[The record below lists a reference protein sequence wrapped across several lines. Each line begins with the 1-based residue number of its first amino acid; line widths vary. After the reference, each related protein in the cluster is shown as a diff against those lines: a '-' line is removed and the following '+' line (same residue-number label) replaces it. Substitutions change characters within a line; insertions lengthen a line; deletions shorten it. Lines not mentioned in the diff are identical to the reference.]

1 MTAPRAGW
9 TTAIR
14 SVHDGAARRLDHCH
28 PREDRMDFEPS
39 QRCSEFKER
48 LTAFMDEHV
57 YPAEEVYERQL
68 RESGDPHS
76 QPPVMEELKTRARE
90 AGLWNMFLP
99 DPEHGAGLSNS
110 DYAPLAEIL
119 GRSQIAS
126 EACNCSAPDT
136 GNMEVLHQFGTVE
149 QKERWLTPLLDGEIR
164 SAFAMT
170 EPDVASSDATNVALS
185 IERDGDEYVLNGRK
199 WWITNVFHPH
209 CRILIVMGKTQPDA
223 PTYTQQSQI
232 LVPLD
237 TPGVT
242 VLRNLPVFGY
252 IDQDGH
258 GEILFEDVRV
268 PVTNVISKEGDG
280 FLIAQARLGPGR
292 IHHCMRAI
300 GAAERALDAMC
311 KRAVSR
317 VTFGKPLATRGNI
330 LDWIAESRI
339 EIEMTRLLTL
349 KAAWMMDTV
358 GNRHARTEI
367 AAIKVAAPNM
377 ALKVVDRAIQV
388 HGGGGVSED
397 FGLARA
403 YAHLRTLRLAD
414 GPDEVHKLSIAR
426 RELAP
431 YIPREPVAGA

>member
-1 MTAPRAGW
+1 
-9 TTAIR
+9 
-14 SVHDGAARRLDHCH
+14 
-28 PREDRMDFEPS
+28 MDFEPS
-39 QRCSEFKER
+39 PRCSEFKER

-68 RESGDPHS
+68 RESGDPHH
-76 QPPVMEELKTRARE
+76 QPAIMEELKLLARD

-99 DPEHGAGLSNS
+99 DDEHGAGLSNS

-119 GRSQIAS
+119 GRARIAS
-126 EACNCSAPDT
+126 EVFNCSAPDT
-136 GNMEVLHQFGTVE
+136 GNMEVLHQFGTPE
-149 QKERWLTPLLDGEIR
+149 QKDRWLTPLLEGEIR

-209 CRILIVMGKTQPDA
+209 CRIMIVMGKTQPDA
-223 PTYTQQSQI
+223 PTYTQQSQV

-242 VLRNLPVFGY
+242 VVRNLPVFGY
-252 IDQDGH
+252 VDQDGH

-268 PVTNVISKEGDG
+268 PVSNVISKEGDG
-280 FLIAQARLGPGR
+280 FMIAQARLGPGR

-300 GAAERALDAMC
+300 GAAERALEKMC
-311 KRAVSR
+311 RRAVSR
-317 VTFGKPLATRGNI
+317 VTFGQPLAMRGNI
-330 LDWIAESRI
+330 QDWIAESRI
-339 EIEMTRLLTL
+339 EIEMARLLTL

-367 AAIKVAAPNM
+367 AAIKVAAPNV
-377 ALKVVDRAIQV
+377 ALKVLDRAIQL
-388 HGGGGVSED
+388 HGGGGVTED
-397 FGLARA
+397 FGLAAA

-431 YIPREPVAGA
+431 YIPREEPAKVTA

>member
-1 MTAPRAGW
+1 
-9 TTAIR
+9 
-14 SVHDGAARRLDHCH
+14 
-28 PREDRMDFEPS
+28 MDFEPS

-48 LTAFMDEHV
+48 LEAFMDEHI

-68 RESGDPHS
+68 RESGDPHH
-76 QPPVMEELKTRARE
+76 QPAIMEELKARARE

-99 DPEHGAGLSNS
+99 DAEHGAGLSNS

-119 GRSQIAS
+119 GRSHIAS

-136 GNMEVLHQFGTVE
+136 GNMEVLHQFGTDE
-149 QKERWLTPLLDGEIR
+149 QKDRWLMPLLDGEIR

-185 IERDGDEYVLNGRK
+185 IERDGDDYVLNGRK

-209 CRILIVMGKTQPDA
+209 CRIMIVIGKTQPDA

-242 VLRNLPVFGY
+242 VVRNLPVFGY

-268 PVTNVISKEGDG
+268 PASNMISKEGDG
-280 FLIAQARLGPGR
+280 FMIAQARLGPGR

-300 GAAERALDAMC
+300 GAAERALEQMC

-339 EIEMTRLLTL
+339 EIEMARLLTL

-358 GNRHARTEI
+358 GNRHARIEI
-367 AAIKVAAPNM
+367 SAIKVAAPNV
-377 ALKVVDRAIQV
+377 ALKVLDRAIQV
-388 HGGGGVSED
+388 HGGGGVSDD

-431 YIPREPVAGA
+431 YIPREETAKVSA